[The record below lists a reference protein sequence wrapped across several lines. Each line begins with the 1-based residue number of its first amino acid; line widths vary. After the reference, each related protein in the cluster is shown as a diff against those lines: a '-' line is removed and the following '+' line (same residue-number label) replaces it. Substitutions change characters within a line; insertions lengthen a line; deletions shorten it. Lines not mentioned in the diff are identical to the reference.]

1 MSILKYEILKY
12 FNILLMFKKTASLLI
27 SIWKTIVNQISHVLW
42 LTCRIKYI
50 KQEILSQR
58 WIWHFYDKTKWFNVE
73 KMSCRPP
80 CYVLLSA
87 AIPANAETICAWF
100 FIFFS
105 SWPKNT
111 TWWWCLPFW
120 REMRSTVEHCGTRQ
134 WWCPIMAMFWA
145 NHGRI
150 TFHVWETSTRSV
162 SPSA

>member
-100 FIFFS
+100 LFFFLAGQKIQLGGGVS
-105 SWPKNT
+105 HFGERWDPRWNI
-111 TWWWCLPFW
+111 
-120 REMRSTVEHCGTRQ
+120 VEHGSGGVQ
-134 WWCPIMAMFWA
+134 
-145 NHGRI
+145 
-150 TFHVWETSTRSV
+150 
-162 SPSA
+162 